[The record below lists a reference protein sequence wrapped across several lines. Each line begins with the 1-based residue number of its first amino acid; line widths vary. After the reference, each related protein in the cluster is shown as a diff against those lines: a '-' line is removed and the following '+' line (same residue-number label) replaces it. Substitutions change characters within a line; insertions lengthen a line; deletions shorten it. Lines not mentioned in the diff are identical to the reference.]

1 MSGRATERKGS
12 LVWGLKLCEK
22 DRMYSYPA
30 PGPSESASLSVHTAK
45 DNSSLRVGTRCRGGH
60 RHDTHV
66 QCTYVAPFPVCGF
79 PPWQSVPQPD
89 TLFGLFK
96 EWLPGICRGS
106 ICWVLRLTHQI
117 QWQGETGEGSRP
129 PFYLVSCCDIHTV
142 PHPGKGVGTVVS
154 PGLNPGTLP
163 ASVSSC
169 IHFLA
174 S

>member
-1 MSGRATERKGS
+1 MIHMCSAHM
-12 LVWGLKLCEK
+12 L
-22 DRMYSYPA
+22 P
-30 PGPSESASLSVHTAK
+30 PS
-45 DNSSLRVGTRCRGGH
+45 
-60 RHDTHV
+60 
-66 QCTYVAPFPVCGF
+66 PVCGF